1 MRAHYLQHVPFEG
14 LGAIAPWLERAAHEV
29 RATRLFDSEAL
40 PGLDAFDLLIV
51 MGGPMSVHDERDHPW
66 LVAEKRFLRA
76 AIEAGKRVLGVCLG
90 AQLIAAALGARVY
103 RNTKKEIGWFP
114 VHGVPSP
121 HASSFAFPSAVDVFH
136 WHGETFDL
144 PGNAVRLARSEA
156 CENQAFEIDDRVIGL
171 QFHLEATPRSARD
184 LVEHCREELVA
195 SPYIQTEERILSAG
209 PGHYD
214 AIHRLLGELLTHWTR
229 NANR

>member
-14 LGAIAPWLERAAHEV
+14 LGAIAPWLERGGHEI
-29 RATRLFDSEAL
+29 RATRLFDSEPL
-40 PGLDAFDLLIV
+40 PGLDELDLLIV
-51 MGGPMSVHDERDHPW
+51 MGGPMSIHDERDHPW
-66 LVAEKRFLRA
+66 LGTEKTFLRD
-76 AIEAGKRVLGVCLG
+76 AIDAGKPVLGICLG
-90 AQLIAAALGARVY
+90 AQLLAAALGARVY
-103 RNTKKEIGWFP
+103 RNAEKEIGWFA
-114 VHGVPSP
+114 VRGVPSSD
-121 HASSFAFPSAVDVFH
+121 AGAFAFPSTVDAFH

-171 QFHLEATPRSARD
+171 QFHLEATPRSVRD
-184 LVEHCREELVA
+184 LVEHCRDELVP

-214 AIHRLLGELLTHWTR
+214 AIHRLLDELLTHWTR
-229 NANR
+229 NANL

>member
-1 MRAHYLQHVPFEG
+1 MRIHCLQHVPFEG
-14 LGAIAPWLERAAHEV
+14 PARIAHWAAARGHELSVSHLYAGDPLPALDRFER
-29 RATRLFDSEAL
+29 
-40 PGLDAFDLLIV
+40 LIV

-171 QFHLEATPRSARD
+171 QFHLEATPRSVRD
-184 LVEHCREELVA
+184 LVEHCRDELVP